1 MATLWATIF
10 GFTKVI
16 DLSSESMVTLQERMV
31 HLTEQLSMPLIEVS
45 LIINRWIKALMAR
58 LEELADEHDE
68 SLPETV
74 TSPIPLKDNNNE
86 SNNFNYDLER
96 DLKMVDDDRMDILDT
111 LIRVTIEEE
120 KLSLMSALL
129 FMRNWEYEMRKR
141 LEQVQRPGQLFSPVT
156 FEDGF

>member
-45 LIINRWIKALMAR
+45 LIINRWIKALMTR

-96 DLKMVDDDRMDILDT
+96 VLKMVDDDRMDILDT

-120 KLSLMSALL
+120 KISLMSALL

>member
-10 GFTKVI
+10 GLIKVI
-16 DLSSESMVTLQERMV
+16 VLSSESMVILQERMV

-45 LIINRWIKALMAR
+45 LIVNRWIKALLSR
-58 LEELADEHDE
+58 LEELADEHNE
-68 SLPETV
+68 SLPENV
-74 TSPIPLKDNNNE
+74 KNPIPLAGSKNE
-86 SNNFNYDLER
+86 TNDFNYDLER
-96 DLKMVDDDRMDILDT
+96 VLKMVDDDRMDILDT

-129 FMRNWEYEMRKR
+129 FMRNWEFEMRKR

>member
-1 MATLWATIF
+1 MATLWATIS

-45 LIINRWIKALMAR
+45 LIINRWIKALMKR
-58 LEELADEHDE
+58 LQELADEHDE

-96 DLKMVDDDRMDILDT
+96 VLKMVDDDRMDILDT

>member
-45 LIINRWIKALMAR
+45 LIINRWIKALMTR

-86 SNNFNYDLER
+86 S
-96 DLKMVDDDRMDILDT
+96 
-111 LIRVTIEEE
+111 
-120 KLSLMSALL
+120 KLSKSKVETMNMESVDKNDDTK
-129 FMRNWEYEMRKR
+129 F
-141 LEQVQRPGQLFSPVT
+141 
-156 FEDGF
+156 FEAIAESSLTERQNKSKNF

>member
-1 MATLWATIF
+1 
-10 GFTKVI
+10 
-16 DLSSESMVTLQERMV
+16 MV

-45 LIINRWIKALMAR
+45 LIVNRWIKALLSR
-58 LEELADEHDE
+58 LEELADEHNE
-68 SLPETV
+68 SLPENV
-74 TSPIPLKDNNNE
+74 KNPIPLADSNNE
-86 SNNFNYDLER
+86 TNDFNYDLDR
-96 DLKMVDDDRMDILDT
+96 VLKMVDDDRMDILDT

-129 FMRNWEYEMRKR
+129 FMRNWEFEMRKR

>member
-10 GFTKVI
+10 GLIKVI
-16 DLSSESMVTLQERMV
+16 VLSSESMVILQERMV

-45 LIINRWIKALMAR
+45 LIVNRWIKALLSR
-58 LEELADEHDE
+58 LEELADEHNE
-68 SLPETV
+68 SLPENV
-74 TSPIPLKDNNNE
+74 KNPIPLAGSNNE
-86 SNNFNYDLER
+86 TNDFNYDLER
-96 DLKMVDDDRMDILDT
+96 VLKMVDDDRMDILDT

-129 FMRNWEYEMRKR
+129 FMRNWEFEMRKR

>member
-1 MATLWATIF
+1 MATLWTTIF
-10 GFTKVI
+10 GLTKVI
-16 DLSSESMVTLQERMV
+16 VLSSESMVTLQERMV

-45 LIINRWIKALMAR
+45 LIVNRWIKALLSR
-58 LEELADEHDE
+58 LEELADEHNE
-68 SLPETV
+68 SLPENV
-74 TSPIPLKDNNNE
+74 KNPIPLDGSNNE
-86 SNNFNYDLER
+86 TNDFNYDLDR
-96 DLKMVDDDRMDILDT
+96 VLKMVDDDRMDILDT

-129 FMRNWEYEMRKR
+129 FMRNWEFEMRKR

>member
-10 GFTKVI
+10 GLTKVI
-16 DLSSESMVTLQERMV
+16 VLSSESMVTLQERMV

-45 LIINRWIKALMAR
+45 LIVNRWIKALLSR
-58 LEELADEHDE
+58 LEELADEHNE
-68 SLPETV
+68 SLPDNV
-74 TSPIPLKDNNNE
+74 KNPMPLPGSNNE
-86 SNNFNYDLER
+86 TNDFNYDLDR
-96 DLKMVDDDRMDILDT
+96 VLKMVDDDRMDILDT

-129 FMRNWEYEMRKR
+129 FMRNWEFEMRKR